1 MKNIALY
8 AIVIIVLL
16 GGFTVQQYF
25 SYVGSQLAVREAIA
39 NDIERLNVEKAELD
53 LRHGLVETQI
63 RREAMT
69 STIVWSS
76 VIIIVLVVAAVLLIL
91 YLRYDKRKE
100 SWHRQIDGSF
110 ALQDV
115 HSNGVKWKVD
125 INKNPS
131 GTFGVL
137 PNGQLLQMP
146 VEETFGPDRQLDYN
160 KKIQTTRTAIA
171 VSGENGGIP
180 NAATGKFLSGYYDR
194 GQKLLGMGKTIEV
207 DSEEE
212 KEPVKL
218 LSLQEMIDMSDKCR
232 WVLGQNVENGELSQI
247 NIREVIHVGIIG
259 ATNTGKTS
267 STAFLVS
274 YYARKSGMDV
284 IVLDSKGLSDWSP
297 LAGIFDVHK
306 THSDNFVHYLRQ
318 IGNMYTE
325 RKQKISDLGIE
336 DFYESKEHGF
346 KPVMVILE
354 EFGRLSDELRLKNRK
369 EYEIIIKVI
378 STVLRDCRAVG
389 LHFVFV
395 DQNVSEWHP
404 SIKGNVK
411 FWCAYKAEGS
421 VGKAINFHHLDK
433 LSNVGEFASSDN
445 KRGRYKAWHTK
456 SLLDFK
462 TILKPM
468 KHNLL
473 TASMNTTEFIN
484 PMDKLKDNEPTIKVV
499 EDEPEVIEV
508 ETEIVDAEPTTSE
521 PQITNK
527 RYYDDLTSED
537 KELIKNMV
545 DDGQSLRTITVTIFG
560 EGKFGKFYNEIV
572 KKVMNET
579 N

>member
-25 SYVGSQLAVREAIA
+25 SYVGPQLAMREAIT

-76 VIIIVLVVAAVLLIL
+76 VVIIVLVVAAGSLML

-137 PNGQLLQMP
+137 PNGMLLQG
-146 VEETFGPDRQLDYN
+146 EIDSTFGPDRQLEYN

-194 GQKLLGMGKTIEV
+194 GQKLLGINKNVEV
-207 DSEEE
+207 EPEEE

-218 LSLQEMIDMSDKCR
+218 LTLQQAIDQSDKTH
-232 WVLGQNVENGELSQI
+232 WIIGQNTETGELSEI
-247 NIREVIHVGIIG
+247 NIRQVIHVGILG
-259 ATNTGKTS
+259 ASNTGKTS
-267 STAFLVS
+267 STALLTA

-284 IVLDSKGLSDWSP
+284 IVLDSKGLLDWTP
-297 LAGIFDVHK
+297 FNGVFDVHK
-306 THSDNFVHYLRQ
+306 TNSDNFVHYLRQ
-318 IGNMYTE
+318 IGDMYTE

-336 DFYESKEHGF
+336 DFYETKEHGL
-346 KPVMVILE
+346 KPVIIFFE
-354 EFGRLSDELRLKNRK
+354 EFGKLSDELRIKDRK
-369 EYEIIIKVI
+369 QYEIIMKALGTIM
-378 STVLRDCRAVG
+378 RDSRSVAMN
-389 LHFVFV
+389 FVFV
-395 DQNVSEWHP
+395 DQTTENWNP
-404 SIKGNVK
+404 NIKALIKYWV
-411 FWCAYKAEGS
+411 AYKLEASAGR
-421 VGKAINFHHLDK
+421 AINFFYLDK
-433 LSNVGEFASSDN
+433 LKDVGQFSSSDN
-445 KRGRYKAWHTK
+445 KKAKYDSWHTK
-456 SLLDFK
+456 SVIDVKSL
-462 TILKPM
+462 LKPM
-468 KHNLL
+468 KNLL
-473 TASMNTTEFIN
+473 TTSTNKVEFVDPLRGVKN
-484 PMDKLKDNEPTIKVV
+484 DEQPEENKA
-499 EDEPEVIEV
+499 EPEVIKV
-508 ETEIVDAEPTTSE
+508 ETEIVDEPVSQQASE

-527 RYYDDLTSED
+527 RYYDDLTSQD
-537 KELIKNMV
+537 KELIRSMIENGM
-545 DDGQSLRTITVTIFG
+545 SLRTITVTIFG